1 VNTVSN
7 SAIDMETAPIDANSN
22 SAAAANRRA
31 VEERDARAKAELKL
45 LEDIKDL
52 GTKPLPKEER
62 DKVIAQ
68 SRKIIAQTPG
78 KDKKLVALS
87 MLAAQVA
94 RAGDKELAN
103 EIMGDAERF
112 VNPQPKNYRD
122 FLMTWLLASGYAE
135 ANPDKAFPLLETAIL
150 RANDTLSAFIKVA
163 EFIDINDE
171 IIDDGEIQVGMFGG
185 SMMRELT
192 GELGMADNT
201 IKSLAKADFAKTVN
215 LTNTFDRTEIR
226 VLAKM
231 LVLRSVMA
239 DHSKAEPGKDD
250 IGG

>member
-1 VNTVSN
+1 MFAMAQASDYRKHADECT
-7 SAIDMETAPIDANSN
+7 
-22 SAAAANRRA
+22 
-31 VEERDARAKAELKL
+31 EL
-45 LEDIKDL
+45 
-52 GTKPLPKEER
+52 
-62 DKVIAQ
+62 
-68 SRKIIAQTPG
+68 AQTARTP
-78 KDKKLVALS
+78 S
-87 MLAAQVA
+87 QRTMLLHIA
-94 RAGDKELAN
+94 D
-103 EIMGDAERF
+103 
-112 VNPQPKNYRD
+112 
-122 FLMTWLLASGYAE
+122 TWLLASGYAE
-135 ANPDKAFPLLETAIL
+135 ANPNKAFPLLETAIL

-215 LTNTFDRTEIR
+215 LTDTFDRTEIR